1 MVGWGGGAMRTEC
14 SLYVL
19 VDLVFVQIPGGQM
32 ASRRQL
38 PQQLRGAVGAA
49 ADLPTAMC
57 RRVPLIQI
65 TIRKSRRL
73 FTSLLD
79 NLLRGDLTQEL
90 KVQMFSV

>member
-1 MVGWGGGAMRTEC
+1 MRPEC

-38 PQQLRGAVGAA
+38 PQQLRCAVGAA
-49 ADLPTAMC
+49 ADLPTAIC
-57 RRVPLIQI
+57 RRVPRIQI
-65 TIRKSRRL
+65 TIRKSCRL
-73 FTSLLD
+73 FTSLLH